1 MVKIYQRLNCKGV
14 VRIDYILEHETNKM
28 YVLEVNTV
36 PGQSQNSIIP
46 QQVRAAGMSMTDF
59 YGALLEEV
67 LK

>member
-1 MVKIYQRLNCKGV
+1 
-14 VRIDYILEHETNKM
+14 M